1 MKLKEEYLDKL
12 SRIIELQKIM
22 YFRAKYSEED
32 DAFEFCQHLKQC
44 ANVLGYDGDID
55 ETFKAM
61 EQDVAT
67 AKNSWRRGLDSSSP
81 TCYNDFVDNTT
92 HNTNKYG
99 EHTCLF
105 LPSSATRFRF

>member
-1 MKLKEEYLDKL
+1 MAFFDDVPIRAENAELFDLYQRMIQISMGGMSSMKLKEEYLDKL
-12 SRIIELQKIM
+12 TRIIELQKIM

-61 EQDVAT
+61 EQDVNNC
-67 AKNSWRRGLDSSSP
+67 K
-81 TCYNDFVDNTT
+81 
-92 HNTNKYG
+92 
-99 EHTCLF
+99 EF
-105 LPSSATRFRF
+105 LEKGT